1 VNDEESFQVTLD
13 ADPYDQTARAAFADW
28 LEDRGDPRA
37 AAVRELWRMGW
48 APFQNGPDSWT
59 CGNYNSPERLEGP
72 KDTSKLP
79 KQWWEHVKKRCAEG
93 DGYFNLAMIV
103 FVCQWAHWKT
113 RRTCESAVISAYLT
127 MKGADVPA

>member
-1 VNDEESFQVTLD
+1 MSDEESFQVALD

-28 LEDRGDPRA
+28 LEDRCDPRA

-48 APFQNGPDSWT
+48 APFQNGPNSWT
-59 CGNYNSPERLEGP
+59 CGNYNSPDRLEGP

-79 KQWWEHVKKRCAEG
+79 KQWWVEVRKSCGESG
-93 DGYFNLAMIV
+93 GVDTDPSGYLD
-103 FVCQWAHWKT
+103 CQWAHWKT